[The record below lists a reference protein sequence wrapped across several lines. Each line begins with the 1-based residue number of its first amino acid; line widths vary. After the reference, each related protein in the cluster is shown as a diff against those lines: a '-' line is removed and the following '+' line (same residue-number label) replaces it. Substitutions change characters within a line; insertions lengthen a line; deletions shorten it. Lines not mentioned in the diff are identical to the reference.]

1 MSDGFPT
8 YHNLWKI
15 VKYDIIEM
23 LFVWTKVCKIY
34 GSYKIKTLDETKNVR
49 TTNIHINFE
58 DDAVEINIFIICY
71 LIIWHNLKIR
81 WAFL

>member
-1 MSDGFPT
+1 M
-8 YHNLWKI
+8 
-15 VKYDIIEM
+15 KYDIIEI
-23 LFVWTKVCKIY
+23 LFVWTKICTIY
-34 GSYKIKTLDETKNVR
+34 GSFEITKLDETKNIK
-49 TTNIHINFE
+49 TTNMHINVQ